1 MNLKGKTCLIT
12 GGTRGIG
19 AATAMALA
27 EAGANV
33 AIVGRRSDSE
43 ATETRNRLQALG
55 QQCEL
60 ISADCSKP
68 DDLKRCVRSTVDRF
82 GTVDV
87 MVHSAGGLVKGGL
100 FQITEQDWK
109 SAFDIHVHGIFY
121 LCREVIP
128 HMQKKK
134 EGAIVLSHLPRAS
147 VGLSRISLIRW
158 SKARYRS
165 LHARSPESLRTITF
179 GSIASLRESSEQP
192 FTRK

>member
-43 ATETRNRLQALG
+43 ATGTRDRLQALG

-60 ISADCSKP
+60 ISADCSKT

-82 GTVDV
+82 GTIDV
-87 MVHSAGGLVKGGL
+87 LVHSAGGLVKGGL
-100 FQITEQDWK
+100 LQITEQDWK
-109 SAFDIHVHGIFY
+109 GAFDTHVHAIFY

-128 HMQKKK
+128 HMQKK
-134 EGAIVLSHLPRAS
+134 R
-147 VGLSRISLIRW
+147 
-158 SKARYRS
+158 KAR
-165 LHARSPESLRTITF
+165 LC
-179 GSIASLRESSEQP
+179 
-192 FTRK
+192 